1 MVSLQHLMFY
11 SKSPSF
17 FYTLELGVAIT
28 SGGAGGRED
37 TPGEGLHMP
46 GGQVEDRGTGNRCQ
60 REEEGVEGRI
70 GGREKW
76 SGNIKGG

>member
-1 MVSLQHLMFY
+1 M
-11 SKSPSF
+11 SPSLI
-17 FYTLELGVAIT
+17 YTLELGVAIT

-46 GGQVEDRGTGNRCQ
+46 GGQVDDRGTGGGQGAGNRCQ

-76 SGNIKGG
+76 SGNIKRG